1 MAGVSKLA
9 AATTGSGGATP
20 YRNTSLGVTGQ
31 VLKATTGRVYGWH
44 IINAAASARYVKFY
58 DKATA
63 PTEADTPVLTIKVA
77 ATGIDESSSSVGI
90 AFTNGISARATTGL
104 ADSDT
109 GAPTANDVLVN
120 AFYG

>member
-20 YRNTSLGVTGQ
+20 YRNTNLGVTGQ
-31 VLKATTGRVYGWH
+31 VVKATTGRIYGWH
-44 IINAAASARYVKFY
+44 IINAAASARYVKIY

-63 PTEADTPVLTIKVA
+63 PTQADTPVMTIEIA
-77 ATGIDESSSSVGI
+77 ASGVDSGSSPVGI
-90 AFTNGISARATTGL
+90 AFTNGIAARATTGL
-104 ADSDT
+104 ADNDT

-120 AFYG
+120 VFYA